1 MAVIRICRFE
11 SFPDSRSVLFP
22 VWLLRNGIF
31 SYLCRLN
38 EKLLFEVNVKSSFLT
53 GEGSATAI
61 CVCDSGDGGCG
72 KGRTGLARQHRA
84 NV

>member
-1 MAVIRICRFE
+1 MFSLEISLYKSE
-11 SFPDSRSVLFP
+11 SVEDVSFAE
-22 VWLLRNGIF
+22 LLRNGIF
-31 SYLCRLN
+31 SYLCSLN
-38 EKLLFEVNVKSSFLT
+38 EKLLFEVNGKSSFLT

>member
-11 SFPDSRSVLFP
+11 SFPDSRSMLFL
-22 VWLLRNGIF
+22 VSSLRNGIF
-31 SYLCRLN
+31 SYLCSLN
-38 EKLLFEVNVKSSFLT
+38 EKLLFEVNGKSSFLT